1 MKGLS
6 KNIREFEKL
15 PYKSYE
21 RRRLKHD
28 PTDNYFYLTRQLT
41 KCMTRDYFLNSQVY
55 PARMEKIGTK
65 QILISHV
72 FSTDKSELKEFLVD
86 KTLSQVCSTDEDES
100 TGII

>member
-28 PTDNYFYLTRQLT
+28 PTDDYFYLARQLT
-41 KCMTRDYFLNSQVY
+41 KCMTRDYCLNSQVY
-55 PARMEKIGTK
+55 PARREKIGTK

-72 FSTDKSELKEFLVD
+72 FSTDKYELKGIIV
-86 KTLSQVCSTDEDES
+86 DES
-100 TGII
+100 TT